1 MFTAWRIIRKPTNT
15 IAGATASKG
24 TMVTRGVRKIA
35 TRNSTPVTIF
45 AKPVR
50 APAPIPVADSTKI
63 WLEEEEVPPP
73 ATEPRASTSRTLSTF
88 SIWPSLMVPASVA
101 RPTEVPIASKKA
113 EIRMVKIS
121 RTAAMPPRVPKA
133 LNRSAEPNS
142 EKSGSLLVLESQT
155 GTFRD
160 QPVGEV

>member
-1 MFTAWRIIRKPTNT
+1 MTT
-15 IAGATASKG
+15 
-24 TMVTRGVRKIA
+24 
-35 TRNSTPVTIF
+35 F

-63 WLEEEEVPPP
+63 WLAEEEVPPP

-101 RPTEVPIASKKA
+101 RPTEVPIASKNA
-113 EIRMVKIS
+113 EMRMVKIS

-133 LNRSAEPNS
+133 ANRSAEPNR
-142 EKSGSLLVLESQT
+142 EK
-155 GTFRD
+155 FRD
-160 QPVGEV
+160 QPVGDLTELPEGTTFSRMMERAVEASTP